1 LSDYV
6 ASVEGAELRKW
17 VFSPM
22 FFNSIDWTETDQFD
36 RPIGEVAPYLNDER
50 VFGVHLWN
58 AKTNQHNAKATR

>member
-1 LSDYV
+1 MGLQS
-6 ASVEGAELRKW
+6 
-17 VFSPM
+17 M

-58 AKTNQHNAKATR
+58 AKTNQA